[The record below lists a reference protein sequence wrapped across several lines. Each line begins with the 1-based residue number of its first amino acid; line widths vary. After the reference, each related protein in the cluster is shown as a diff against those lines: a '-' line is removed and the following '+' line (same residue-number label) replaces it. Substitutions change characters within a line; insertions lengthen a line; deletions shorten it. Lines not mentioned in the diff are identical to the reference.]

1 MENWRLAKWLI
12 EKIKWLWHYS
22 KYSTAIWSDKTLLYC
37 NEPMFHFHHV
47 HKGIKLKPYYT
58 IQINYNIYIKKKK
71 TIGGT
76 TMTKQNNVSELITSH
91 DSNV

>member
-1 MENWRLAKWLI
+1 
-12 EKIKWLWHYS
+12 
-22 KYSTAIWSDKTLLYC
+22 
-37 NEPMFHFHHV
+37 MFHFRHV